1 MYADSSFL
9 PEVSEYYEVLGA
21 EDRNNGN
28 TQKTSEYDTTINLQ
42 VANIDKM
49 KKYMQDHLRGN

>member
-21 EDRNNGN
+21 EDRNYGN
-28 TQKTSEYDTTINLQ
+28 TQKTSEYYTTMDLD
-42 VANIDKM
+42 VANIDKN
-49 KKYMQDHLRGN
+49 D